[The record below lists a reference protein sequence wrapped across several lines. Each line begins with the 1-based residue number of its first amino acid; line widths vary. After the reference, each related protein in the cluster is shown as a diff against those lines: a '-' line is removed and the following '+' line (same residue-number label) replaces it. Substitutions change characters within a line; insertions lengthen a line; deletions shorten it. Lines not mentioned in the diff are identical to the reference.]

1 MDKGVRKPSGFGL
14 QGGPVIPL
22 NLLGDSD
29 SSPAPEMERGLQ
41 AGFWTQV
48 RLLGLGRHIE
58 EKDLELLPS
67 IFLLF
72 PDQFIFAEKKI
83 ACS

>member
-14 QGGPVIPL
+14 QGWLVIPL

-41 AGFWTQV
+41 AGF
-48 RLLGLGRHIE
+48 
-58 EKDLELLPS
+58 
-67 IFLLF
+67 
-72 PDQFIFAEKKI
+72 
-83 ACS
+83 